1 MREQDYNASELCEA
15 FDVSRSG
22 YYGWK
27 GKPPS
32 EREAENAEIAERIR
46 EIHSDKF
53 KRAYGSP
60 RLTGDLR
67 EIGFAC
73 SENRVARIMKNGGI
87 RAKFK
92 SPFRPKTT
100 SADASAKF
108 SPNILKD
115 ASPPSRPGEQVA
127 SDITYVSTAEGWLYL
142 SIVID
147 LFSRKIIGW
156 ALGDSMHAS
165 LVADSIGK
173 ASRHFAGGA
182 LFHSDRGCQYTSAQ
196 IRTQIASLGMLQ
208 SMSAKGNCYDNATCE
223 SFFASLKAEAF
234 PDDGRFGSKQHARLT
249 IFEYLEAFYNRT
261 RRHSSL
267 GNIPP
272 EQFLKQHPLN
282 QKQQLN

>member
-1 MREQDYNASELCEA
+1 MREKGYNASELCEA
-15 FDVSRSG
+15 FDVSRQG
-22 YYGWK
+22 YYQWRTR
-27 GKPPS
+27 PMSP
-32 EREAENAEIAERIR
+32 REAENAQIADRIS
-46 EIHSDKF
+46 EIHSQRF
-53 KRAYGSP
+53 KRSYGSP

-67 EIGFAC
+67 EMGYAC
-73 SENRVARIMKNGGI
+73 SENRVARIMKNRGI

-108 SPNILKD
+108 SPNVLKD
-115 ASPPSRPGEQVA
+115 APPPSRPGEQVA

-182 LFHSDRGCQYTSAQ
+182 LFHSDRGCQYTSGE

-234 PDDGRFGSKQHARLT
+234 PDDGRFDSKQHARLT
-249 IFEYLEAFYNRT
+249 IFEYLEAFYNSQ

-272 EQFLKQHPLN
+272 EMFLEQHSQN
-282 QKQQLN
+282 QNQQLN

>member
-1 MREQDYNASELCEA
+1 MREQGYNISELCEA
-15 FDVSRSG
+15 LEVSRSG

-27 GKPPS
+27 EKPPGD
-32 EREAENAEIAERIR
+32 REAENAEIAGRIR
-46 EIHSDKF
+46 EIHSQRF

-73 SENRVARIMKNGGI
+73 SENRVARIMKKEGI

-100 SADASAKF
+100 CSDASAKF

-115 ASPPSRPGEQVA
+115 AVPPSRPGEQVA
-127 SDITYVSTAEGWLYL
+127 ADITYVSTAEGWLYL
-142 SIVID
+142 SVVID

-182 LFHSDRGCQYTSAQ
+182 LFHSDRGCQYTSGE
-196 IRTQIASLGMLQ
+196 IRAQIASLGMLQ

-234 PDDGRFGSKQHARLT
+234 PDDGRFDSKQHARLT

-272 EQFLKQHPLN
+272 EQFLEQRSQN
-282 QKQQLN
+282 QNQQLN

>member
-1 MREQDYNASELCEA
+1 MREQDYNVSELCEA
-15 FDVSRSG
+15 FDVSRPG
-22 YYGWK
+22 YYAWRGR
-27 GKPPS
+27 PPGD
-32 EREAENAEIAERIR
+32 RELENVEIAETIR
-46 EIHSDKF
+46 EIHTHKF
-53 KRAYGSP
+53 KRSYGSP
-60 RLTGDLR
+60 RLAGDLR
-67 EIGFAC
+67 EMGFSC

-92 SPFRPKTT
+92 SPFRPRTT
-100 SADASAKF
+100 SADASAKV
-108 SPNILKD
+108 SPNVLKD
-115 ASPPSRPGEQVA
+115 VPPPSRPGEQVA

-142 SIVID
+142 SVVID

-165 LVADSIGK
+165 LVADSTDR
-173 ASRHFAGGA
+173 ASRHFDAGA

-196 IRTQIASLGMLQ
+196 IRSQIATLGMLQ

-234 PDDGRFGSKQHARLT
+234 PDGGRFESKQQARLT

-267 GNIPP
+267 GNISP
-272 EQFLKQHPLN
+272 EKFLEQHSQN
-282 QKQQLN
+282 QNQQLN